1 MILRLAVLIQYR
13 RVTHSQTDT
22 QTHDDG
28 YYLRI
33 ACAARVKILVLS
45 HALGD
50 LGVMYTA
57 HLWLAGKRMVD
68 FLLDLI
74 EFFFFSLAL
83 MAAVLLSEICR
94 NRPFS
99 EGVGHYVRIFFIYGP
114 LDRGMMWLQLFR

>member
-1 MILRLAVLIQYR
+1 VILRLAVLIQYR

-74 EFFFFSLAL
+74 EFLFLASSYGCGTIKRNLSKSAFF
-83 MAAVLLSEICR
+83 
-94 NRPFS
+94 
-99 EGVGHYVRIFFIYGP
+99 
-114 LDRGMMWLQLFR
+114 